1 MENNPDSLG
10 LLLAEKHAVDEPVI
24 DVTEKYPQATETPKE
39 EPTAKRAFGKSYF
52 THKSSRKVMSH
63 WIV

>member
-24 DVTEKYPQATETPKE
+24 DVTEKYPQATETQK
-39 EPTAKRAFGKSYF
+39 KSQQL
-52 THKSSRKVMSH
+52 KSFWQKLFHS
-63 WIV
+63 

>member
-24 DVTEKYPQATETPKE
+24 DVTEKYPQATETQKKSQQLKKLL
-39 EPTAKRAFGKSYF
+39 AKTISLIKAQGKL
-52 THKSSRKVMSH
+52 
-63 WIV
+63 